1 MEHGAMKAAE
11 RILLVMLPALLM
23 QGACGRHRD
32 APVAAADNAPPAL
45 IVARGR
51 VDIEGGPLPLG
62 MTVDGVIATVAVME
76 GESVKQGQLLITTD
90 PTPAHLD
97 ENLAQAR
104 LAQAQAQVGLLE
116 SKAAAARVRAARL
129 VEAAKE
135 DAGDG
140 QSADDAREAA
150 AEAVAELANARAGM
164 RIAHADVE
172 RTGYQ
177 ATQHLL
183 RAPLDGEVLR
193 VTAWPGMRV
202 SAQGGPLLTLLPA
215 KARIVRAELGQDFVD
230 DVAPGAQAQVISDD
244 GRQTP
249 LGPAHV
255 LRIGRTFGQSTLQE
269 DPLQRIN
276 ERSVECVLAFD
287 SPSTLRVG
295 KRVLVRFPQ
304 TGQGSPTASER
315 LAKPPPRTL

>member
-1 MEHGAMKAAE
+1 MKAAE
-11 RILLVMLPALLM
+11 RILLALLPALLTV
-23 QGACGRHRD
+23 ACTRHRD
-32 APVAAADNAPPAL
+32 EPVAAADNGPPAL

-62 MTVDGVIATVAVME
+62 MTVDGVIASVAVTE
-76 GESVKQGQLLITTD
+76 GEPVTRGQLLIATD

-97 ENLAQAR
+97 ENLAQAH

-150 AEAVAELANARAGM
+150 AEATAELANARAGM

-177 ATQHLL
+177 TTQHVL

-215 KARIVRAELGQDFVD
+215 KARIVRAELAQDFVD
-230 DVAPGAQAQVISDD
+230 AVAPGAPAQVISDD

-249 LGPAHV
+249 LGSAHV
-255 LRIGRTFGQSTLQE
+255 LRLGRTFGQSTLQE

-287 SPSTLRVG
+287 GPSTLRVG
-295 KRVLVRFPQ
+295 QRVLVRFPQ
-304 TGQGSPTASER
+304 TAQPSQMASER
-315 LAKPPPRTL
+315 LAKPRPRTL

>member
-1 MEHGAMKAAE
+1 MKAAE
-11 RILLVMLPALLM
+11 GILLAVLPALLLV
-23 QGACGRHRD
+23 ACARHRD
-32 APVAAADNAPPAL
+32 EPVATADNAPPAL

-62 MTVDGVIATVAVME
+62 MTVDGVIASVAVTE
-76 GESVKQGQLLITTD
+76 GEPVTRGQLLIATD

-97 ENLAQAR
+97 ENLAQAH

-177 ATQHLL
+177 ATQHVL
-183 RAPLDGEVLR
+183 RAPVDGEVLR

-215 KARIVRAELGQDFVD
+215 KARIVRAELAQEFVD
-230 DVAPGAQAQVISDD
+230 AVAPGAHAQVISDD

-249 LGPAHV
+249 LGSAHV
-255 LRIGRTFGQSTLQE
+255 LRLGRTFGQSTLQE

-295 KRVLVRFPQ
+295 QRVLVRFPQ
-304 TGQGSPTASER
+304 TAQPSHTTGER
-315 LAKPPPRTL
+315 LAKPRPRTL